1 MTQTRAARIG
11 QRGDQRVLRAHRS
24 QRGRCVESVDCQ
36 LNELTITTR
45 YKICNVAE
53 FTTNS
58 FREVLGIGP
67 MTAVVQAHIDEQTV
81 KDAEAVLRP
90 MGFTTSEVVRLLIVR
105 IAKDKALPFEP
116 FEPNETTIEAMK
128 AARRGE
134 LVTVGNIEGLFADLH
149 ADD

>member
-1 MTQTRAARIG
+1 
-11 QRGDQRVLRAHRS
+11 
-24 QRGRCVESVDCQ
+24 
-36 LNELTITTR
+36 
-45 YKICNVAE
+45 
-53 FTTNS
+53 
-58 FREVLGIGP
+58 

-90 MGFTTSEVVRLLIVR
+90 MGFTTSEVVRLLIMR